1 MTDFL
6 LSPAAQA
13 DLEEIWDY
21 TVEHW
26 DIAQAERYVR
36 DIRLACAGLA
46 SGTKTSRPVDV
57 RAGYR
62 KCYIGSHVLF
72 FKSDSQGTIIIVRIL
87 HKRMDVERHL

>member
-1 MTDFL
+1 MTGFL
-6 LSPAAQA
+6 LSPAAQV

-26 DIAQAERYVR
+26 DSAQAERYVR
-36 DIRLACAGLA
+36 DIHLACEGLA

-57 RAGYR
+57 RVGYR
-62 KCYIGSHVLF
+62 KCYVGSHVLF
-72 FKSDSQGTIIIVRIL
+72 YKTDSHGVIVIMRVL